1 MNKKKIKQ
9 NGSGI
14 IDASIDIVNSMTQLG
29 SSIFTEIKAITNIPK
44 ELSNGVVQEPGTPN
58 VMKGPPPYNPPSI

>member
-1 MNKKKIKQ
+1 MNKKKNKQ

-14 IDASIDIVNSMTQLG
+14 IDATMDVISSVTQLG
-29 SSIFTEIKAITNIPK
+29 SSIFTEIKAITNIQK

-58 VMKGPPPYNPPSI
+58 VMNGPPPYNPPPI